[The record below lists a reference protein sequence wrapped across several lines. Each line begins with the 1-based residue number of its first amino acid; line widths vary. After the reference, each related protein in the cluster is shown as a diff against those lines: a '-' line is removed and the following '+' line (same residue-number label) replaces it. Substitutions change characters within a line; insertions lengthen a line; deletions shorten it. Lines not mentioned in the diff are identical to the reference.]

1 MPAYRGEF
9 SPTMQTTEWRDR
21 ITRNSTEYKVTTHIT
36 ETADRVIDTSLYRRQ
51 ALFETTRRVLAT
63 GIGESWIKC
72 GLRNSAFV
80 ENNDRKVTGF
90 LRADDLLPPVLTQ
103 AVEGEVSEEL
113 DPGAICRIVCL
124 WQHEQFP
131 SAAVDTLVK
140 EVRNSADN
148 QAKWLEIAS
157 AQPKLHLKSPLCDW
171 EQSVVLGHP
180 THPVSFPTT
189 FINPDCLSVNAMK
202 LHRACLA
209 QPPLKPITPDEIPE
223 LLEPEIS
230 FLSLRRSEMRAFGPY
245 TSLLKPLLQQLG
257 IPSPE
262 SPERVV
268 VPCFTRQ
275 LPSILPLFPDAR
287 HIGAVRRCCRAQISM
302 RTISFLPEVGS
313 PLHLKLSL
321 NCQITS
327 GPRTI
332 TPWTAAL
339 SPALSTALRTLL
351 PQDLWIF
358 EDAASI
364 TGGQDDFD
372 KARHLTCII
381 RKSPEMQAEELG
393 ETIIPVAG
401 LFQKPYKDDRTYMEI
416 MFGLE
421 DLQKKQ
427 TWLRKYL
434 AKLFSLL
441 LPPLVRHGIGLEAHA
456 QNICVRINTTSKEVT
471 GFAVRDFGGARIH
484 RPTFFRTRIELGTI
498 PPGASAFV
506 DDMHKVWH
514 KVYHALIQ
522 MHVSHLLYMLGLES
536 HGGWPIVREELG
548 RVLVS
553 LGDPDAKAVHDHFMN
568 KTMAFKC
575 FMEMRLRNI
584 YRDYYERELPNV
596 LLRDVQSGDDPTSK
610 AEV

>member
-1 MPAYRGEF
+1 MPANLREG
-9 SPTMQTTEWRDR
+9 STTMQTTEWKEFVV
-21 ITRNSTEYKVTTHIT
+21 RNSTGCKVTTHIT
-36 ETADRVIDTSLYRRQ
+36 ETADHETNTSLNRQQ
-51 ALFETTRRVLAT
+51 ALFETTKRVLAT
-63 GIGESWIKC
+63 GNGESWIKC
-72 GLRNSAFV
+72 GLRNSAYV
-80 ENNDRKVTGF
+80 ENNGGEITGF

-103 AVEGEVSEEL
+103 TVEGEISEEL
-113 DPGAICRIVCL
+113 DPGAICRIICL
-124 WQHEQFP
+124 WQREHFTN
-131 SAAVDTLVK
+131 AAVETLVK
-140 EVRNSADN
+140 EVRNSTDN

-157 AQPKLHLKSPLCDW
+157 NQPTLHLKSPLCDW

-180 THPVSFPTT
+180 THPVSFPDT
-189 FINPDCLSVNAMK
+189 ILDPDCRSVNAVK

-223 LLEPEIS
+223 LLEPELS
-230 FLSLRRSEMRAFGPY
+230 FLSLPRSEMKTFGPY
-245 TSLLKPLLQQLG
+245 TSLLKPLLGQLG
-257 IPSPE
+257 ISSPD
-262 SPERVV
+262 SPDRVV

-275 LPSILPLFPDAR
+275 LPSILPLFPDAH

-302 RTISFLPEVGS
+302 RTISFLPDVGS

-401 LFQKPYKDDRTYMEI
+401 LFQKPYKDNRTYMEI
-416 MFGLE
+416 MFGLD
-421 DLQKKQ
+421 DLRKKQ

-441 LPPLVRHGIGLEAHA
+441 LPPLVRYGIGLEAHA

-484 RPTFFRTRIELGTI
+484 RPTFFRTRIELSTI

-506 DDMHKVWH
+506 EDMHKVWH

-522 MHVSHLLYMLGLES
+522 MHVGHLLYMLGLES
-536 HGGWPIVREELG
+536 HGGWPIVREELK

-553 LGDPDAKAVHDHFMN
+553 SCDPEAKAVHDAFMN

-596 LLRDVQSGDDPTSK
+596 LLRDMQSEDDPASK
-610 AEV
+610 TEV